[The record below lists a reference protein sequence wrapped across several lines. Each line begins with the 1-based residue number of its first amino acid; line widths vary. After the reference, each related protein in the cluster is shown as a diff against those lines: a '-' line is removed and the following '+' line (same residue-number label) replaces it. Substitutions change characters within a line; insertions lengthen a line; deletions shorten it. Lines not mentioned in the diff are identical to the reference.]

1 VRYFGDGGDADPLV
15 ARLVAR
21 LTLLHRLRLEMEA
34 GHSFDAACQ
43 TLFVRLPPE
52 ARRALAK
59 AAERWTSETIAVRLP
74 NIRAMSAKVRATP
87 GMAEVLASRAIWA
100 LASGGRRARG

>member
-1 VRYFGDGGDADPLV
+1 
-15 ARLVAR
+15 
-21 LTLLHRLRLEMEA
+21 MEA
-34 GHSFDAACQ
+34 GNSFDGACQ

-59 AAERWTSETIAVRLP
+59 AAERWTSESIAQRLP

-87 GMAEVLASRAIWA
+87 NLAENLATRALWA
-100 LASGGRRARG
+100 LASARRQARS